1 MAKRLTALAVANLK
15 PRAARYEVPDG
26 SSGLRVVVQPSGARG
41 WCVRFRRPDRPSARL
56 TLDSTLNLAA
66 ARIAAAA
73 ALHDVAVGKDPAA
86 LKRAAKAT
94 LTQTAAEV
102 AADTVERL
110 AADFIEKYAKRR
122 TRPNTQRQ
130 TEHVLRDIVL
140 PAWRG
145 RTVHDIRRRDVIA
158 LIDHVAE
165 GRPVQANR
173 TLAILSKF
181 YKWMMARD
189 VIVASP
195 VAGVARPAKETARD
209 RSLSDAEITA
219 LWLACDAVG
228 GPMAPCI
235 KVLLLTGQRRSEVAG
250 MRWDEVAGDLWSL
263 PPSRV
268 KNNRPHSV
276 PLSRQV
282 LAIIEAMPRI
292 GDHVFTINGAT
303 PLTSFSGFKREI
315 DAVMALSQPFVWHDL
330 RRTCAAGM
338 QRLGVRTE
346 TIEQVLNHRS
356 GSYRGVIGVY
366 QVDPMHEARRDALQL
381 WANHVDAVVRGEPAG
396 KVVRLR
402 GRSV

>member
-15 PRAARYEVPDG
+15 PHAARYEVPDG
-26 SSGLRVVVQPSGARG
+26 STGLRCVVQPSGARG
-41 WCVRFRRPDRPSARL
+41 WCVRFRRPDKRPAKL
-56 TLDSTLNLAA
+56 TLDSTFSLAA
-66 ARIAAAA
+66 ARAAAAA
-73 ALHDVAVGKDPAA
+73 ALHDVAAGKDPAA
-86 LKRAAKAT
+86 LKLAAKAT
-94 LTQTAAEV
+94 ATQTAAEV

-181 YKWMMARD
+181 FKWMMGRD

-195 VAGVARPAKETARD
+195 VAGVPRPAKETARD
-209 RSLSDAEITA
+209 RSLSDAEIKA

-228 GPMAPCI
+228 GPMASCI

-250 MRWDEVAGDLWSL
+250 MRWDEVAGELWSL

-292 GDHVFTINGAT
+292 GDHVFTLNGVR
-303 PLTSFSGFKREI
+303 PLTSFSSFKQEV
-315 DAVMALSQPFVWHDL
+315 DAVMALSQPVVWHDL

-338 QRLGVRTE
+338 QRLGVRVE
-346 TIEQVLNHRS
+346 VIERTLNHRS
-356 GSYRGVIGVY
+356 GAYRGVAGVY
-366 QVDPMHEARRDALQL
+366 QVDAMDEARRDALQR
-381 WANHVDAVVRGEPAG
+381 WADHVDAVVRGEPAG